1 MHFFFRNGVA
11 VLFLLEAKAT
21 ALPCPCEMSFPKS
34 VEPLAAIQVDMA
46 FKFPEPRCLAGVEE
60 LCLTV
65 DISRHTYCV
74 GLSPDASTWPVLDF
88 AARATALRPG
98 DHEVVIRARGGE
110 GGDAALDPWTFFF
123 TTIANGKSLFDYH
136 SGEVLSP
143 AERAKLFDSI
153 YETGL
158 WKDNLFGLDCPLS
171 GCGSSHGASVLA
183 REALQEVLATFGVKS
198 IAEVGC
204 GDHAWLQDAPLEDLG
219 VAYTGSDISTVVVA
233 SNRLR
238 FPHRR
243 FEVADGVTSPPP
255 VGELVVFRQVL
266 MHLSEADNVAVLR
279 QVEASARHRG
289 APRYLLASIHLNGAL
304 DASHLLLVGGTKRY
318 LEPPYCL
325 QAPLRM
331 YRDDFVLD
339 SEGGATA
346 SARVRATNDEVGV
359 PLGMLA
365 LWRLDEPGGLFRR
378 GLGCMGPAV

>member
-1 MHFFFRNGVA
+1 MGV
-11 VLFLLEAKAT
+11 VGNLVRSLRGL
-21 ALPCPCEMSFPKS
+21 
-34 VEPLAAIQVDMA
+34 DG
-46 FKFPEPRCLAGVEE
+46 GVEE

-65 DISRHTYCV
+65 GNSRHTYC
-74 GLSPDASTWPVLDF
+74 GALGPDASTWPVLYF
-88 AARATALRPG
+88 SARATALRPG
-98 DHEVVIRARGGE
+98 DHEVVIRARGG
-110 GGDAALDPWTFFF
+110 DAALDPWTFSFA
-123 TTIANGKSLFDYH
+123 TIANGKSLFDYH

-143 AERAKLFDSI
+143 AERATLFDSI
-153 YETGL
+153 YETSL
-158 WKDNLFGLDCPLS
+158 WKDNMFGLDCPLS

-183 REALQEVLATFGVKS
+183 REALLEVVATFGVKS

-204 GDHAWLQDAPLEDLG
+204 GDHAWLQGAPLEDLG
-219 VAYTGSDISTVVVA
+219 VAYTGSDISAVVVA

-255 VGELVVFRQVL
+255 AGELVVFRQVL
-266 MHLSEADNVAVLR
+266 MHLSEADNMAVLR
-279 QVEASARHRG
+279 QVEASARHGARG
-289 APRYLLASIHLNGAL
+289 GSRYLLASIHLNGAL
-304 DASHLLLVGGTKRY
+304 DAGHLLLVGGTKRY

-339 SEGGATA
+339 GEEGA
-346 SARVRATNDEVGV
+346 SALVRAANDEVGV

-378 GLGCMGPAV
+378 GPGCMGPAV